1 MTELQESKSEMI
13 IPGTDDPLST
23 YDQLTKKSMPVIP
36 STDEKIKVFVRIRPL
51 SRAELGKEQIAFTN
65 PQNPGHLR
73 VSDHQHYFESTF
85 DRVFDERA
93 T

>member
-1 MTELQESKSEMI
+1 MI

-23 YDQLTKKSMPVIP
+23 YDQLTKKSMPVLP
-36 STDEKIKVFVRIRPL
+36 STDERIKVFVRIRPL
-51 SRAELGKEQIAFTN
+51 LRAEIGKEQVAFTN

-73 VSDHQHYFESTF
+73 VSDHSRYFESTF

-93 T
+93 AQREVFLAV